1 MLIRRAFPAALT
13 ALLAACAGTAP
24 GTGSST
30 NSLIAIQ
37 YGRIEQVQ
45 QVQMQPSYGKSA
57 LLGGGLGALAASH
70 YSAGSQALAAVGG
83 ALLGSLVAKER
94 AGTAEQYTVG
104 LVNGNSVAI
113 VSEAHDLAVGDCVA
127 VEQGEQANLRR
138 VDPMMCATPNAAAAY
153 PEVHAREQQASSDCL
168 VAKQEMLKATTE
180 QQANV
185 AYQKMKALC
194 AS

>member
-1 MLIRRAFPAALT
+1 MFTRIAILSALSV
-13 ALLAACAGTAP
+13 LLAACAGTVP
-24 GTGSST
+24 GTDSST

-37 YGRIEQVQ
+37 YGRIEQIR

-70 YSAGSQALAAVGG
+70 YSAGSQALAAAGG

-104 LVNGNSVAI
+104 LVNGNTVAI
-113 VSEAHDLAVGDCVA
+113 VSEAHDLAVGDCVS
-127 VEQGEQANLRR
+127 VEQGEQANIRR
-138 VDPMMCATPNAAAAY
+138 VDPVMCSSPNAAATHPQIHA
-153 PEVHAREQQASSDCL
+153 EVQQASSDCL
-168 VAKQEMLKATTE
+168 AAKQEMLKASTE
-180 QQANV
+180 EQANV

-194 AS
+194 SS